1 MNIAPGTF
9 VRSGTTS
16 TLPDVFVEKIQ
27 VLPTNFET
35 GKQRIDVTLSLQ
47 TVLDP
52 STLWKVPYMIFVGF
66 SPDRKTIKK
75 MVKNEN
81 LVKGLIRTPTRTIG
95 HLVKRYVEPPKR
107 GSKAARRD
115 FSMKVIDKKLGT
127 RLAKVAVTIQQEFD
141 IESLENL
148 YIYATAYARDPQSVS
163 QSGVDRK
170 IAAMKMSAPAIE
182 VIMQEGHTPLTATAF
197 MLEKDMEGYGKRGDV
212 WGGPMHVSQTAA
224 DSRPTLMAGAEH
236 KEEAHPTLKP
246 ERVSNQKI
254 QDLRFLNDIARLQF
268 TASNNKSQVLSPRER
283 KNLETA
289 AKVVKVPSKVSD
301 CSYSRTKDNKLKI
314 AFAVDYDRLSKDNT
328 RLGRFIR
335 NPTTLAGC
343 FQIENIRLYRTR
355 VLPNIQPNELTPGK
369 INICGSSAA
378 TSSEK
383 LVGSLKDGTIQQVS
397 FAGNTGAVRNFI
409 STDEEMAHEHH
420 GDFQYRVAI
429 DMVDS
434 STTAATAISAKLSKE
449 LAEYNKFLAA
459 ADSMG
464 EKGFNIKE
472 RLKRDKKF
480 LKGLNKEWESLINC
494 YMASIKFFFGASA
507 FGHQSSVAWRK
518 NLIAMVNPS
527 NGDILSMKRVSEI
540 VSQFN
545 TNLRMMFAPPSTP
558 TSATAFSVRSRMG
571 SQSTAQRKV
580 QLEHVFR
587 STYSRTTSASTGTD
601 YLDNTLVTHNA
612 SGYTSMAYD
621 SYFER
626 INNELKKYNVPRPN
640 DPGINKFGFLSPA
653 RLFSGGSV
661 VETST
666 AQLVQDVANGI
677 LNASLAPDPNSDAF
691 VPDNSSDKVYK
702 EEINSIL
709 GFSDIAM
716 VPNTMPLAD
725 IVSDPEP
732 VSQVTIMSSFF
743 LPAGPIGTSFNK
755 DSLAASTAA
764 SGSNLNTMK
773 IRRPRTMQIGRS
785 SAASFFV
792 NRKASG
798 FKPLPPFRAAPNIR
812 GSIAAEA
819 AIQAPNNTE
828 LNSSFGNS
836 VNFNSIVEVQ
846 YFDGYTVSNGI
857 INLNAPIWRTMT
869 KTVFDDS
876 RIKYKRQ
883 ELHGGAAVPPLLC
896 RILLTTKSMQ
906 MKNLYALPEY
916 DNLFI
921 LGSAAPT
928 PSPSPRWEKVYE
940 AILKQTKVETK
951 NVAFN
956 IGGPLSNID
965 SAYLKSPVM
974 IKHSHGRK
982 HTNQQNQVGGVVN
995 RGAADSGIRG
1005 NGKY

>member
-9 VRSGTTS
+9 VRSGAVS

-27 VLPTNFET
+27 ILPTNFET

-47 TVLDP
+47 TVLHP

-66 SPDRKTIKK
+66 SHDRKTIKK

-107 GSKAARRD
+107 GSKADRQWYRAI
-115 FSMKVIDKKLGT
+115 SMKVIDKKLGT
-127 RLAKVAVTIQQEFD
+127 RLTKLSVTIQQEFN
-141 IESLENL
+141 IEDLENL
-148 YIYATAYARDPQSVS
+148 YIYATAYARDPQSIS

-170 IAAMKMSAPAIE
+170 IIAMKMSDPAVE
-182 VIMQEGHTPLTATAF
+182 VIMQKRQAPLTATAF

-212 WGGPMHVSQTAA
+212 WGGPLHYS
-224 DSRPTLMAGAEH
+224 PGGGIMAGAEH
-236 KEEAHPTLKP
+236 KGEEHPTLIPK
-246 ERVSNQKI
+246 RVSNQKI

-289 AKVVKVPSKVSD
+289 RKVVSKPSKVSD

-314 AFAVDYDRLSKDNT
+314 AFAIDYDRLSKENT
-328 RLGRFIR
+328 RLGYFIR

-369 INICGSSAA
+369 INICGSSA
-378 TSSEK
+378 SQSPEK
-383 LVGSLKDGTIQQVS
+383 LVGSLKDGTIQLVS
-397 FAGNTGAVRNFI
+397 FAGNTAGVRNFI

-420 GDFQYRVAI
+420 GDFEYRVAI

-434 STTAATAISAKLSKE
+434 STTAAASVSAKLSKE

-472 RLKRDKKF
+472 RLKRDKEF

-494 YMASIKFFFGASA
+494 YMTAVKFFFGATA
-507 FGHQSSVAWRK
+507 FGELSSVAWRK

-571 SQSTAQRKV
+571 SQSNVQRKI
-580 QLEHVFR
+580 QLNHVFR
-587 STYSRTTSASTGTD
+587 SNYTRRTSAATGTD
-601 YLDNTLVTHNA
+601 YLDNTLVSPTA
-612 SGYTSMAYD
+612 TGYTSMAYD
-621 SYFER
+621 NYFER

-677 LNASLAPDPNSDAF
+677 LNATLSPDPNSDAF
-691 VPDNSSDKVYK
+691 VPGNGSDKVYN

-725 IVSDPEP
+725 IVSSPEP
-732 VSQVTIMSSFF
+732 ISHVTIMSSFF
-743 LPAGPIGTSFNK
+743 LATGPLGTSFNK
-755 DSLAASTAA
+755 DSLDASTAV
-764 SGSNLNTMK
+764 SGSSLNAMMVSQ
-773 IRRPRTMQIGRS
+773 PRTMQIGRS
-785 SAASFFV
+785 AAASFFV
-792 NRKASG
+792 NRRASG
-798 FKPLPPFRAAPNIR
+798 FMVMPPFIAPPSVQ

-819 AIQAPNNTE
+819 AVQAPSNTE

-857 INLNAPIWRTMT
+857 INLNAPVWRTMT
-869 KTVFDDS
+869 KTVFEES
-876 RIKYKRQ
+876 REKYKRQ
-883 ELHGGAAVPPLLC
+883 QHEGPPVPPLLC
-896 RILLTTKSMQ
+896 RILLATKSLQ
-906 MKNLYALPEY
+906 MENLYALPEY
-916 DNLFI
+916 DSLFI
-921 LGSAAPT
+921 LGAANTNSASENLT
-928 PSPSPRWEKVYE
+928 SWKSVYK
-940 AILKQTKVETK
+940 AILKQMKVEEK
-951 NVAFN
+951 NVAFD
-956 IGGPLSNID
+956 IGGPLASID
-965 SAYLKSPVM
+965 GSYIKSPAI
-974 IKHSHGRK
+974 IKHSHGPK
-982 HTNQQNQVGGVVN
+982 YKEQQKSNETIINSGVGGSS
-995 RGAADSGIRG
+995 RLGGG
-1005 NGKY
+1005 NY

>member
-9 VRSGTTS
+9 VRRGAVS

-27 VLPTNFET
+27 ILPTNFET

-47 TVLDP
+47 TVLHP
-52 STLWKVPYMIFVGF
+52 STLFKVPYMIFVGF
-66 SPDRKTIKK
+66 SHDRKTIKK

-81 LVKGLIRTPTRTIG
+81 LTKGIIRTPTRTIG
-95 HLVKRYVEPPKR
+95 HLVKRYIEPPKSTTANR
-107 GSKAARRD
+107 PQI
-115 FSMKVIDKKLGT
+115 KVIDKKLGT
-127 RLAKVAVTIQQEFD
+127 RLAKVSVTIQQEFD

-148 YIYATAYARDPQSVS
+148 YIYATAYARDPQSIS

-170 IAAMKMSAPAIE
+170 IIAMKMSDPAVE
-182 VIMQEGHTPLTATAF
+182 VIMQNGDAPLIADAF
-197 MLEKDMEGYGKRGDV
+197 LLEEDMPGYGKRHEV
-212 WGGPMHVSQTAA
+212 WGGPIHIGPGRS
-224 DSRPTLMAGAEH
+224 LMAGARH
-236 KEEAHPTLKP
+236 KGEHPTLKP
-246 ERVSNQKI
+246 MRVSNQKI

-268 TASNNKSQVLSPRER
+268 TASNNKSQVLSRRQR
-283 KNLETA
+283 KDLETA

-314 AFAVDYDRLSKDNT
+314 AFAVDYTRLSKENT
-328 RLGRFIR
+328 RLGYFIQ

-369 INICGSSAA
+369 INICGSSAS
-378 TSSEK
+378 TSPEK

-397 FAGNTGAVRNFI
+397 FAGNNSAVRNFI

-420 GDFQYRVAI
+420 GDFEYKVAI

-434 STTAATAISAKLSKE
+434 STTAAAFVSAKLSKE

-472 RLKRDKKF
+472 RLKRNEAF

-494 YMASIKFFFGASA
+494 YMTSIKFFFGSSA
-507 FGHQSSVAWRK
+507 FGQQSSWSWRK

-527 NGDILSMKRVSEI
+527 NGDIVSMKRVAEI
-540 VSQFN
+540 VSQFI
-545 TNLRMMFAPPSTP
+545 TNLRMLFAPASTP

-571 SQSTAQRKV
+571 SQSNVQRKI

-587 STYSRTTSASTGTD
+587 SNYSRTTSASTGTD
-601 YLDNTLVTHNA
+601 YLDNTLVNPNA
-612 SGYTSMAYD
+612 SGYTSLSYD
-621 SYFER
+621 MFLER
-626 INNELKKYNVPRPN
+626 VNNELKKYNVPRPN
-640 DPGINKFGFLSPA
+640 DPGINKFGFLSPV

-666 AQLVQDVANGI
+666 AQLVQNVANGI

-691 VPDNSSDKVYK
+691 VPGNSSDKIYK
-702 EEINSIL
+702 EEVNSIL

-725 IVSDPEP
+725 IVAAPEP

-743 LPAGPIGTSFNK
+743 LSAGPVGTSFNM
-755 DSLAASTAA
+755 DSLDASTAV
-764 SGSNLNTMK
+764 SGSSLNTMMVMQ
-773 IRRPRTMQIGRS
+773 PRTMQIGRS

-792 NRKASG
+792 NRRASG
-798 FKPLPPFRAAPNIR
+798 FMAMPPFQASPNLQ

-819 AIQAPNNTE
+819 AVQAPSNTE

-857 INLNAPIWRTMT
+857 VNLNAPVWRTMT
-869 KTVFDDS
+869 KTVFEQS
-876 RIKYKRQ
+876 RDLHKKRA
-883 ELHGGAAVPPLLC
+883 LGGGPNPPLLC
-896 RILLTTKSMQ
+896 RILLTAQSML

-921 LGSAAPT
+921 LGTSAATLAPAT
-928 PSPSPRWEKVYE
+928 DWATVYK
-940 AILKQTKVETK
+940 AGLKQMKVEAK
-951 NVAFN
+951 NIAFN
-956 IGGPLSNID
+956 IGGDLSGVD
-965 SAYLKSPVM
+965 SAYIKSPV
-974 IKHSHGRK
+974 IIRNSR
-982 HTNQQNQVGGVVN
+982 ND
-995 RGAADSGIRG
+995 RSDS
-1005 NGKY
+1005 Y

>member
-1 MNIAPGTF
+1 
-9 VRSGTTS
+9 
-16 TLPDVFVEKIQ
+16 
-27 VLPTNFET
+27 
-35 GKQRIDVTLSLQ
+35 
-47 TVLDP
+47 
-52 STLWKVPYMIFVGF
+52 MIFVGF
-66 SPDRKTIKK
+66 SHDRKTIKK
-75 MVKNEN
+75 MVRNEN
-81 LVKGLIRTPTRTIG
+81 LAKGLIRTPTRTIG

-107 GSKAARRD
+107 GSKSANRGY
-115 FSMKVIDKKLGT
+115 SIKIIDKKLGT
-127 RLAKVAVTIQQEFD
+127 RLSKMAVTIQQEFD
-141 IESLENL
+141 IEDVENL
-148 YIYATAYARDPQSVS
+148 YIYATAYASDPQSLS
-163 QSGVDRK
+163 QSAVDRK
-170 IAAMKMSAPAIE
+170 IIAMKMSAPAVE
-182 VIMQEGHTPLTATAF
+182 VIMDRGEAPLTATAF

-212 WGGPMHVSQTAA
+212 WGGPLHFG
-224 DSRPTLMAGAEH
+224 PGGGIMAGAEH
-236 KEEAHPTLKP
+236 KEEEHPILKP
-246 ERVSNQKI
+246 QPVSNQKI
-254 QDLRFLNDIARLQF
+254 QDLRFLNDIAKLQF

-289 AKVVKVPSKVSD
+289 AKIVKVPSKVSD

-314 AFAVDYDRLSKDNT
+314 AFAIDYDRLVKENT
-328 RLGRFIR
+328 RLGYFIQ

-369 INICGSSAA
+369 INICGGSA
-378 TSSEK
+378 SMSPEK
-383 LVGSLKDGTIQQVS
+383 LVGSLKDGTIQLVS
-397 FAGNTGAVRNFI
+397 FAGNTASVRNFI
-409 STDEEMAHEHH
+409 STDEEMAHQHH
-420 GDFQYRVAI
+420 GDFEYKVAI

-434 STTAATAISAKLSKE
+434 STTAAAAISAKLSKE

-472 RLKRDKKF
+472 RLKRDKEF

-494 YMASIKFFFGASA
+494 YMTAVKFFFGSTA
-507 FGHQSSVAWRK
+507 FGKLSSVAWRK

-527 NGDILSMKRVSEI
+527 NGDVLSMKRVSEI

-571 SQSTAQRKV
+571 SQSNVRRKV

-587 STYSRTTSASTGTD
+587 SNYSRRTSAATGTD
-601 YLDNTLVTHNA
+601 YLDNTLVA
-612 SGYTSMAYD
+612 ADGAAYTRMTYD
-621 SYFER
+621 NYLAR
-626 INNELKKYNVPRPN
+626 VNNELKKYDVPRPN

-666 AQLVQDVANGI
+666 AKLVQDVANGI

-691 VPDNSSDKVYK
+691 VPGNSSDKIYK
-702 EEINSIL
+702 EQVNSIL

-725 IVSDPEP
+725 IVSAPEP
-732 VSQVTIMSSFF
+732 ISQVTIMSSFF
-743 LPAGPIGTSFNK
+743 LPTGPIGTSFNK
-755 DSLAASTAA
+755 DSLGASTAA
-764 SGSNLNTMK
+764 SGSNINTMM

-785 SAASFFV
+785 RAASFFV

-798 FKPLPPFRAAPNIR
+798 FKPTPVFRATPNIQ

-819 AIQAPNNTE
+819 AVQAPSNTE

-846 YFDGYTVSNGI
+846 YFDGYTVSNGVV
-857 INLNAPIWRTMT
+857 NLNAPVWRTMT
-869 KTVFDDS
+869 KTVYEKS
-876 RIKYKRQ
+876 RQ
-883 ELHGGAAVPPLLC
+883 EKLTLLC

-921 LGSAAPT
+921 LGDTTST
-928 PSPSPRWEKVYE
+928 PSSTDRRWERVYE
-940 AILKQTKVETK
+940 AILKQMKVETK

-956 IGGPLSNID
+956 IGSPLASID
-965 SAYLKSPVM
+965 GAYIKSPVT
-974 IKHSHGRK
+974 IRRSHARK
-982 HTNQQNQVGGVVN
+982 HTRQQNPIGGVVN
-995 RGAADSGIRG
+995 RGPQRDREDRSDS
-1005 NGKY
+1005 Y